1 MPCQEAVSMRVSD
14 LQGFRDRLKS
24 QQFKGEA
31 MRLNFRT
38 DFPAA
43 AERTVDLGRRGPI
56 AAAIALTRTVKDA
69 QGAIKQEM
77 GSVFDRP
84 TNYTLNGTFIKS
96 ATKDSLVARVW
107 VKDNPFGKGTPAD
120 RFLGPQIFG
129 GQRGL
134 KGMERMLQAN
144 GLMPQG
150 WYAVPGEGADI
161 DANGNMR
168 RGQIRQMLS
177 QLKVQQGSGYE
188 SRATGS
194 KRSNRTITRQGVT
207 YFALPNGNKGLVPGV
222 YAKRRFALGTAIR
235 PVLIFVQAVEY
246 KKRLP
251 FHEVGQATAEA
262 RFPVHFEAEF
272 NRPRPGPG
280 R

>member
-1 MPCQEAVSMRVSD
+1 MRMNLRS
-14 LQGFRDRLKS
+14 
-24 QQFKGEA
+24 
-31 MRLNFRT
+31 

-43 AERTVDLGRRGPI
+43 ADQIVDLGRRGPI
-56 AAAIALTRTVKDA
+56 VAAIALTRTARDV
-69 QGAIKQEM
+69 QGAIKDEM
-77 GSVFDRP
+77 RSVFDRP
-84 TNYTLNGTFIKS
+84 TTYAVNGTFLKA
-96 ATKDSLVARVW
+96 ATAASLSARVW

-129 GQRGL
+129 GSRGH

-144 GLMPQG
+144 GKMPQG
-150 WYAVPGEGADI
+150 WFAVPGEGADI

-194 KRSNRTITRQGVT
+194 QRSNRTIARQGVT
-207 YFALPNGNKGLVPGV
+207 YFALPNGNKGLPPGV
-222 YAKRRFALGTAIR
+222 YAKRRFALGTAIK
-235 PVLIFVQAVEY
+235 PVLIFVQQADY
-246 KKRLP
+246 KKRLN
-251 FHEVGQATAEA
+251 FHEVGQATIAE
-262 RFPVHFEAEF
+262 RFPVHFEAEL
-272 NRPRPGPG
+272 NRPRG